1 MQSLLQ
7 LMHNIVMI
15 KIKCL
20 PKTAGIFFVFVL
32 VLAMLIWPVSSLC
45 GQDHTYAEK
54 LGYPKD
60 AKVLILHVD
69 DAGMS
74 WSSNRGT
81 IRAIEEGVANSFSVM
96 MPSPWVP
103 GIVRYIR
110 ENPEADAGLH
120 LTLTSEWEDYRWGPV
135 MGKPAVPG
143 LVDKDGYLWGSVS
156 DVVSNASPEEVEK
169 EIRGQVEF
177 AIGMGF
183 QPTHLD
189 SHMGTLFAD
198 PEFLQVYIDT
208 GIDFEIPVMIP
219 GGHNSF
225 LRHDYRTQAM
235 EELKQRGEWEEGMD
249 VPVPEILNQAAEIGR
264 QVWEEGLPVLDDLHN
279 VSYGWRFPENEEP
292 TNEALQQFYTQNYIE
307 TIEMLE
313 PGLTMV
319 IMHCTD
325 PSEKFE
331 DISTSGQR
339 RKGDLLAMI
348 DPELRAYIEEENII
362 LTTWREVMTRRKKLD
377 E

>member
-1 MQSLLQ
+1 MISERFLSNTIHIFTN
-7 LMHNIVMI
+7 LM
-15 KIKCL
+15 
-20 PKTAGIFFVFVL
+20 L
-32 VLAMLIWPVSSLC
+32 VLAIFIWTVPSIFA
-45 GQDHTYAEK
+45 QDQTYAEK
-54 LGYPKD
+54 LGYP
-60 AKVLILHVD
+60 AHARVLIMHVD

-96 MPSPWVP
+96 MPTPWVP

-120 LTLTSEWEDYRWGPV
+120 LTLTSEWDDYRWGPV
-135 MGKPAVPG
+135 VGKPAVPG
-143 LVDKDGYLWGSVS
+143 LVDEDGYLWGSVR
-156 DVVSNASPEEVEK
+156 DVVANASPQEVEK
-169 EIRGQVEF
+169 EIRAQVDF

-198 PEFLQVYIDT
+198 PEFLQAYIAT
-208 GIDFEIPVMIP
+208 GADYQIPVMIP

-225 LRHDYRTQAM
+225 LRYDYRKQAI

-249 VPVPEILNQAAEIGR
+249 VPVPEILDQATELGR
-264 QVWEEGLPVLDDLHN
+264 QVWKAGLPVLDDLHN
-279 VSYGWRFPENEEP
+279 VSYGWRFPDMEEASDK
-292 TNEALQQFYTQNYIE
+292 ELQQFYTQNYIE
-307 TIEMLE
+307 TIKILE

-339 RKGDLLAMI
+339 RKGDLLAML
-348 DPELRAYIEEENII
+348 DPKLKDFLEKENII
-362 LTTWREVMTRRKKLD
+362 LTTWREVMERREKIQ
-377 E
+377 